1 MPELKFGGDEP
12 LDKCGKN
19 SVNGFVLV
27 WDVKKKVRPK
37 KPNPKKYPGLG
48 SSWLSGFKNN
58 NDMVQ

>member
-37 KPNPKKYPGLG
+37 KPNPK
-48 SSWLSGFKNN
+48 
-58 NDMVQ
+58 M